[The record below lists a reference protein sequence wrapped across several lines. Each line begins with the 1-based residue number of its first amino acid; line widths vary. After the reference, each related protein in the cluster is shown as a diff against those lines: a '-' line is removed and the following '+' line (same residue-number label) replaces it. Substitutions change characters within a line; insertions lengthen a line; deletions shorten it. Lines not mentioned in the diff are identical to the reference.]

1 MGDSPAAILFDSE
14 GNELAREDGSSIDST
29 TSALLIA
36 GKDGSTMRFIRVDD
50 NGRPIFVGAGTA
62 GTPTG
67 GVVSVQGVSGGEAIP
82 VTLDGES
89 ITVNSNQLSIQTIIS
104 DVNQNIASAPYSNTV
119 VISQDTLLK
128 SLSLIFTT
136 TQSRD
141 VEVSLSNGTI
151 LVTLTGD
158 TSLTLD
164 IDFEEYAIDSGTSLT
179 VDISQTGGACLV
191 DVILTTIIGT
201 SNLGGN
207 PVLGEGNSYIGQVGI
222 ERNEF
227 GSLIKFEANT
237 NEELRSDDISLG
249 DLYHGRAVDGTA
261 TSVASWEVIRF
272 YRTTSGLITR
282 VRYKSG
288 ISWDNRASAGN
299 WL

>member
-1 MGDSPAAILFDSE
+1 MGDAPTAILFDSE
-14 GNELAREDGSSIDST
+14 GNELAREDGTSIDSA

-82 VTLDGES
+82 VTL
-89 ITVNSNQLSIQTIIS
+89 
-104 DVNQNIASAPYSNTV
+104 
-119 VISQDTLLK
+119 
-128 SLSLIFTT
+128 
-136 TQSRD
+136 
-141 VEVSLSNGTI
+141 
-151 LVTLTGD
+151 
-158 TSLTLD
+158 
-164 IDFEEYAIDSGTSLT
+164 
-179 VDISQTGGACLV
+179 
-191 DVILTTIIGT
+191 
-201 SNLGGN
+201 
-207 PVLGEGNSYIGQVGI
+207 